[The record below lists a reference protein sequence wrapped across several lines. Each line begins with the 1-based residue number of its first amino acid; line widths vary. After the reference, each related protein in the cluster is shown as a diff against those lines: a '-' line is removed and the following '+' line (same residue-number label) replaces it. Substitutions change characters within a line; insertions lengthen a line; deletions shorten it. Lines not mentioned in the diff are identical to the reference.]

1 MFFDRLREIYNTSGM
16 IALSV
21 IEYFNW
27 FNDPNANIN
36 NTFGRYYNFSV
47 ILLVVITNFA
57 YFLFV
62 TSQECIP
69 GFLVFFL
76 LVLCWFL
83 QTAT

>member
-1 MFFDRLREIYNTSGM
+1 MFFDRLREIYNISGM

-36 NTFGRYYNFSV
+36 NTFGRCYNFSV
-47 ILLVVITNFA
+47 ILLVVITNIA

-62 TSQECIP
+62 MSQECIP
-69 GFLVFFL
+69 GFLVFS
-76 LVLCWFL
+76 C
-83 QTAT
+83 